1 MKKKL
6 NEGKNVPPLMTKIIR
21 AMKITTLLIVLGIAN
36 VMASNAYSQKARI
49 SLNMNDASLEMVL
62 DEIENQSEFY
72 FLFNQK
78 LIDADRKVQLN
89 AKNQKIEKVL
99 DDLFTGTDVN
109 YVVFDRQ
116 IVLTTASVED
126 ITKELNSTLAQK
138 NRRFRKIKYQ
148 NNILPRQEKLVTG
161 TVTSSEDSEGLPGV
175 NVILKGTSVGTVTDV
190 TGAYSLNIPDEN
202 AILVFSS
209 VGFVQEEV
217 VVGVRTV
224 INISLVPDITALEE
238 IVVIGYGS
246 VKKSD
251 LTGSVSSI
259 SSEDLTAYP
268 AIDAIQALQGRAA
281 GVSVTATNGAPGSDY
296 NIQIRG
302 NTSVNASSNPLI
314 VVDGLVGA
322 VLPPPEDI
330 QSMEILKDASA
341 TAIYGSRGA
350 NGVIMVT
357 TKRGKS
363 GTVSV
368 NFSSSW
374 SSQQEVNR
382 LDLLNAN
389 QFTSYIQEIDPSYVP
404 ELTGV
409 GTDWQDEIYQT
420 GGIQNYQLS
429 VSGGSEKV
437 TYYVS
442 GVAFDQKGVV
452 KNSDYQ
458 RYSITSNVDVN
469 ATKNIKLGA
478 NLFARRTSQKG
489 SRTQEGGYF
498 QPGTISSAIKMMPTQ
513 GIYDDFGVY
522 SVSDRGDPMD
532 NPVALVNELDNE
544 RISDLFQANTYA
556 EITIVE
562 GLKWRSTIGTTMS
575 NGRNGRYYPRTL
587 DRGGSADGEAWL
599 GFSKNTDVLTEHYL
613 SYDFNLGDAHKFTL
627 VGGYS
632 YQSFRTERINVQTTG
647 YISDSFSWWNIGAS
661 TDPPLMSSSLVTSD
675 LSSWYGRLNYSFK
688 DKILVTFNAR
698 QDGSSRFAKN
708 NKWAF
713 FPSGA
718 IAWNL
723 INEDF
728 LSDSEV
734 FSTLKV
740 RASYGQTGN
749 QAIRPYQSL
758 ATFTDVLTTVQGGQI
773 QAIRPATV
781 ANNDLRWETTTQ
793 IDIGVDLGFLG
804 GRIDI
809 TMDYYIMETSDL
821 LFNVPLPP
829 WTGFTKQLQNIGTVK
844 NNGFEFT
851 VDAKVL
857 TGDFSWNTN
866 ANIAFNKN
874 EITKLTE
881 NANEGNDILYS
892 SWPLPG
898 SVQTQLLREG
908 ESTGTFWGYVYDGVL
923 QNADDQLVNG
933 EGVGGESFKDLN
945 GDGELTDED
954 RTIIGNPTPDF
965 TWGWSNDFSYK
976 GFDLN
981 IFFQGSQGGQ
991 MLNYSLMEVGL
1002 LNGRMNTTT
1011 EALNR
1016 WTTTNTNTDIPMAS
1030 ASRGYVASDRW
1041 IEDASY
1047 VRLKNLSLG
1056 YNFPKSLF
1064 SNNIFRSARIYIS
1077 GQNLLTIT
1085 DYKGLD
1091 PEVAYRNSNTNIGL
1105 DYGSYPNVKSY
1116 TVGLNIGF

>member
-1 MKKKL
+1 MKKNL
-6 NEGKNVPPLMTKIIR
+6 NEGRIVPPLMTKIIR
-21 AMKITTLLIVLGIAN
+21 AMKITTLLIVIGIVN
-36 VMASNAYSQKARI
+36 VMASNSYSQKARI
-49 SLNMNDASLEMVL
+49 SLDMTDASLETVL
-62 DEIENQSEFY
+62 DEIESQSEFY

-89 AKNQKIEKVL
+89 AKNQKIETVL
-99 DDLFTGTDVN
+99 DDLFTGTNVN

-116 IVLTTASVED
+116 IVLTTSSVED
-126 ITKELNSTLAQK
+126 ITRELTPTLTK
-138 NRRFRKIKYQ
+138 KSRRFRKVKYQ
-148 NNILPRQEKLVTG
+148 NEMVIIQDKMVTG
-161 TVTSSEDSEGLPGV
+161 TITSSDDEDGLPGV
-175 NVILKGTSVGTVTDV
+175 NIILKGTSVGTVTDV

-209 VGFVQEEV
+209 VGYVQEEV
-217 VVGVRTV
+217 IVGDRSV
-224 INISLVPDITALEE
+224 IDMSMTPDITALEE

-259 SSEDLTAYP
+259 SAEELTAYP
-268 AIDAIQALQGRAA
+268 AVDAIQALQGRAA
-281 GVSVTATNGAPGSDY
+281 GVSVTATNGAPGSGY

-302 NTSVNASSNPLI
+302 NTSINASSDPLF
-314 VVDGLVGA
+314 VVDGLVGG
-322 VLPPPEDI
+322 VMPPPEDI

-350 NGVIMVT
+350 NGVIMIT
-357 TKRGKS
+357 TKRGTS
-363 GTVSV
+363 GAVQV

-389 QFTSYIQEIDPSYVP
+389 QFTSYVQEVDPTYVP
-404 ELTGV
+404 VLTGE

-429 VSGGSEKV
+429 VSGGSDKV
-437 TYYVS
+437 AYYVS
-442 GVAFDQKGVV
+442 GVAYGQKGIV
-452 KNSDYQ
+452 KNSDYK
-458 RYSITSNVDVN
+458 RYSITSNVDIK
-469 ATKNIKLGA
+469 ATDNFKLGA
-478 NLFARRTSQKG
+478 NLFARRTSRTG
-489 SRTQEGGYF
+489 SRTQESGYF
-498 QPGTISSAIKMMPTQ
+498 QPGTISSTIKMMPTQ
-513 GIYDDFGVY
+513 GIYDEFGDY

-532 NPVALVNELDNE
+532 NPVALANELDDE
-544 RISDLFQANTYA
+544 AISDLFQGNTYL
-556 EITIVE
+556 ELKIVE
-562 GLKWRSTIGTTMS
+562 GLKWRSSIGASIS
-575 NGRNGRYYPRTL
+575 NGRTGRYYPRTL
-587 DRGGSADGEAWL
+587 NRGGAADGEAWL

-613 SYDFNLGDAHKFTL
+613 SYDFNLGDAHKFTV

-632 YQSFRTERINVQTTG
+632 YQSFRSERINVQTTG

-661 TDPPLMSSSLVTSD
+661 TDPPLMSSRLVTSD
-675 LSSWYGRLNYSFK
+675 LSSFYGRVNYSFK

-728 LSDSEV
+728 LSNSEV
-734 FSTLKV
+734 FSALKI
-740 RASYGQTGN
+740 RASYGKTGN

-758 ATFTDVLTTVQGGQI
+758 ATFTNVLTTVQDSQI
-773 QAIRPATV
+773 PAIRPATL
-781 ANNDLRWETTTQ
+781 ANNDLKWETTTQ
-793 IDIGVDLGFLG
+793 TDIGLDLGFLG
-804 GRIDI
+804 GRIGV

-821 LFNVPLPP
+821 LFNANLQP
-829 WTGFTKQLQNIGTVK
+829 WIGIPRQIQNVGTVENK
-844 NNGFEFT
+844 GFEFA
-851 VDAKVL
+851 VDAKIL
-857 TGDFSWNTN
+857 TGDLRWSTN
-866 ANIAFNKN
+866 ANISFNN
-874 EITKLTE
+874 NTITKLTE

-908 ESTGTFWGYVYDGVL
+908 ESTGTFWGYVYEGVL
-923 QNADDQLVNG
+923 QSGDAQLVNG

-945 GDGELTDED
+945 GDGELTDMD
-954 RTIIGNPTPDF
+954 RTLIGDPTPDF

-976 GFDLN
+976 GFNLN

-991 MLNYSLMEVGL
+991 MLNYSLMEIGL
-1002 LNGRMNTTT
+1002 LNARMNTTT

-1016 WTTTNTNTDIPMAS
+1016 WTPSNTNTDIPMAS
-1030 ASRGYVASDRW
+1030 VARGYVASDRW

-1047 VRLKNLSLG
+1047 VRLKNVSLA
-1056 YNFPKSLF
+1056 YNFPESLF

-1091 PEVAYRNSNTNIGL
+1091 PEVAYRNGNTNIGL